1 MISSRKRTATKQ
13 LLIGLGATL
22 CIASFFTWDAMH
34 SASMAQ
40 QPPFPPQFPQFSNRC
55 DGERVREEWLERHDA
70 MRRARQA
77 LRDMISAIH
86 DRYTDGDFGYDPATN
101 KNRRREF
108 SDAFDAAQ
116 RRFEELINA
125 AALNSTPACHVCQL
139 SVIYEKAK
147 LVGEGERA
155 TLQELVRL
163 PDIFDSLAA
172 DQEQIDRKRRELQE
186 MRDRNN
192 ETADRLRDTIG
203 TLNRDMEEYKR
214 RLAEFRHS
222 PEWNP
227 NSPRMAAEKE
237 KYTCDRM

>member
-1 MISSRKRTATKQ
+1 MMSSGNRNVLRR
-13 LLIGLGATL
+13 LLTGLGAAS
-22 CIASFFTWDAMH
+22 CIASFLAWDAMN
-34 SASMAQ
+34 SASLAQ
-40 QPPFPPQFPQFSNRC
+40 QPQFSTRC
-55 DGERVREEWLERHDA
+55 DGERVREDWLERHDA
-70 MRRARQA
+70 IRRARSA
-77 LRDMISAIH
+77 LREMISAVH
-86 DRYTDGDFGYDPATN
+86 ERYTDADFGYDPATN

-192 ETADRLRDTIG
+192 ETADRLI
-203 TLNRDMEEYKR
+203 
-214 RLAEFRHS
+214 
-222 PEWNP
+222 
-227 NSPRMAAEKE
+227 
-237 KYTCDRM
+237 